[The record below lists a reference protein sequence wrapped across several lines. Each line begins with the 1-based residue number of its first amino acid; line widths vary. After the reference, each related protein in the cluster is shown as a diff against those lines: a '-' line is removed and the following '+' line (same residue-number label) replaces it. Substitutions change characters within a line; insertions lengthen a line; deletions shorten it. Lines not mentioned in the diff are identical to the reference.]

1 MASREDKEAMFLEYS
16 ELLNALDSG
25 ATTKITINN
34 RRLNKADF
42 EQTILIPMSDD
53 GLDKYR
59 TEYNKMLLDKATG
72 ANSIVQDKYV
82 TVSVCKNEWSGYLT
96 EDVFQNVL
104 EENRSINNEASSDSI
119 EEENKRFAKKQGI
132 STIRDVINYAFSEYR
147 DYNDFAIDNISD
159 DEASTVYERRISTLK
174 EYLDSGEETFTE
186 KEKSFL
192 IQQYENLDTP
202 FYYEYMD
209 GWSAL
214 LQNISTFILILAL
227 VIGFFVSGIFSDEFQ
242 TKADSIFFSTRLGRN
257 KGVLSKIG
265 AGLTIVSAF
274 YAAFVFLYTFI
285 VLSVLGTD
293 GANCPIQLDLWRS
306 AYNVTFLQAYL
317 LIVAGGYI
325 GTLFASMLAMLASAL
340 TRSTPTA
347 IIVPFIILCAFPFL
361 SRIIT
366 LPGLCSFFPDQLLEI
381 YLDIKEAGLVTLGGK
396 VTTIATVIVPVYAV
410 ICLILLPILY
420 KVYKKTE
427 IK

>member
-1 MASREDKEAMFLEYS
+1 MLRFEIKKVFSK
-16 ELLNALDSG
+16 
-25 ATTKITINN
+25 TKNRITIIV
-34 RRLNKADF
+34 LLV
-42 EQTILIPMSDD
+42 ILIATSI
-53 GLDKYR
+53 LTINR
-59 TEYNKMLLDKATG
+59 VEYVDESGNHSTG
-72 ANSIVQDKYV
+72 ISAAKNLRQA
-82 TVSVCKNEWSGYLT
+82 KNEWSGYLT
-96 EDVFQNVL
+96 EDIFQNVL
-104 EENRSINNEASSDSI
+104 EKNRNINNEASSDSI
-119 EEENKRFAKKQGI
+119 EEENRKFAKKQGI

-159 DEASTVYERRISTLK
+159 DEACTVYERRISALK
-174 EYLDSGEETFTE
+174 EYLDSGEEIFTE

-242 TKADSIFFSTRLGRN
+242 TKADSIFFSTRLGRS

-265 AGLTIVSAF
+265 AGFTIVSIF
-274 YAAFVFLYTFI
+274 YATFVFLYTFI
-285 VLSVLGTD
+285 VLLVLGAD

-325 GTLFASMLAMLASAL
+325 GTLFASVLAMLASAL
-340 TRSTPTA
+340 TRSKPTA

-381 YLDIKEAGLVTLGGK
+381 YLDIKEAGLVTLRGK
-396 VTTIATVIVPVYAV
+396 VTTIATVIVPVYSM

>member
-1 MASREDKEAMFLEYS
+1 MLRYEIKKVFSK
-16 ELLNALDSG
+16 
-25 ATTKITINN
+25 TKNRITIMV
-34 RRLNKADF
+34 LLV
-42 EQTILIPMSDD
+42 ILIATSI
-53 GLDKYR
+53 LTINR
-59 TEYNKMLLDKATG
+59 VEYVDESGNQSTG
-72 ANSIVQDKYV
+72 ISAAKNLRQA
-82 TVSVCKNEWSGYLT
+82 KNEWSGYLT
-96 EDVFQNVL
+96 EDVFQNIL
-104 EENRSINNEASSDSI
+104 EENRNINNEISSDSI
-119 EEENKRFAKKQGI
+119 EEENRRFAKKQGI
-132 STIRDVINYAFSEYR
+132 STIREVTNHAFSEYR

-159 DEASTVYERRISTLK
+159 DEARTVYERRISTLK

-265 AGLTIVSAF
+265 AGFTIVSVF
-274 YAAFVFLYTFI
+274 YAVFVFLYTFI
-285 VLSVLGTD
+285 VLLVLGAD

-396 VTTIATVIVPVYAV
+396 VTTVATVIVPVYAV

>member
-1 MASREDKEAMFLEYS
+1 MLRFEIKKVFSK
-16 ELLNALDSG
+16 
-25 ATTKITINN
+25 TKNRITIIV
-34 RRLNKADF
+34 LLV
-42 EQTILIPMSDD
+42 ILIATSI
-53 GLDKYR
+53 LTINR
-59 TEYNKMLLDKATG
+59 VEYVDESGNHSTG
-72 ANSIVQDKYV
+72 ISAAKNLRQA
-82 TVSVCKNEWSGYLT
+82 KNEWSGYLT

-104 EENRSINNEASSDSI
+104 EKNRNINNEASSDSI
-119 EEENKRFAKKQGI
+119 EEENRKFAKKQGI
-132 STIRDVINYAFSEYR
+132 STIRAVINYAFSEYR

-159 DEASTVYERRISTLK
+159 DEACTVYERRISTLK
-174 EYLDSGEETFTE
+174 EYLDSGEEIFTE

-242 TKADSIFFSTRLGRN
+242 TKADSIFFSTRLGRS

-265 AGLTIVSAF
+265 AGFTIVSIF
-274 YAAFVFLYTFI
+274 YATFVFLYTFI
-285 VLSVLGTD
+285 VLLVLGAD

-325 GTLFASMLAMLASAL
+325 GTLFASVLAMLASAL

-381 YLDIKEAGLVTLGGK
+381 YLDIKEAGLVTLRGK
-396 VTTIATVIVPVYAV
+396 VTTIATVIVPVYSM

>member
-1 MASREDKEAMFLEYS
+1 MKMLRFEIKKVFSK
-16 ELLNALDSG
+16 
-25 ATTKITINN
+25 TKNRITIIV
-34 RRLNKADF
+34 LLV
-42 EQTILIPMSDD
+42 ILIATSI
-53 GLDKYR
+53 LTINR
-59 TEYNKMLLDKATG
+59 VEYVDESGNHSTG
-72 ANSIVQDKYV
+72 ISAAKNLRQA
-82 TVSVCKNEWSGYLT
+82 KNEWSGYLT

-104 EENRSINNEASSDSI
+104 EKNRNINNEASSDSI
-119 EEENKRFAKKQGI
+119 EEENRKFAKKQGI

-159 DEASTVYERRISTLK
+159 DEACTVYERRISTLK
-174 EYLDSGEETFTE
+174 EYLDSGEEIFTE

-242 TKADSIFFSTRLGRN
+242 TKADSIFFSTRLGRS

-265 AGLTIVSAF
+265 AGFTIVSIF
-274 YAAFVFLYTFI
+274 YATFVFLYTFI
-285 VLSVLGTD
+285 VLLVLGAD

-317 LIVAGGYI
+317 LIAAGGYI
-325 GTLFASMLAMLASAL
+325 GTLFASVLAMLASAL

-381 YLDIKEAGLVTLGGK
+381 YLDIKEAGLVTLRGK
-396 VTTIATVIVPVYAV
+396 VTTIATVIVPVYSM